1 MNGGNQNNG
10 YSNIMLE
17 APMTSYSGK
26 SNNFNSNNNNN
37 GSMSVPFIGEEGL
50 LGGESVKVALRIRP
64 MNNLE
69 KSRGDENCVKVVSEN
84 SIQINLK

>member
-1 MNGGNQNNG
+1 
-10 YSNIMLE
+10 
-17 APMTSYSGK
+17 
-26 SNNFNSNNNNN
+26 
-37 GSMSVPFIGEEGL
+37 MSVPMIGEEF

-69 KSRGDENCVKVVSEN
+69 KSRGDEYCVKVVNEN